1 MNEIKLTI
9 RPFEMDSLKEA
20 AKKVQEEAG
29 EAFAEY
35 VILQEQQ
42 DRSTTRLADEIA
54 DVIQASC
61 NLAARYGIDLQA
73 AMERCERRNRGRGRY
88 VDANT
93 NGMRESSM
101 GDTANRRWMDSDS
114 GSNDSPTCTC
124 DRSDVVDFDG
134 NRDAHYKTTKSPDEM
149 SVEELI
155 KALYLANGN
164 GYCEDGSCTKTLGV
178 DWCGIYHTCTSCRER
193 LLDLLEMA
201 YKQEKEGLRCE
212 ESYLADEIVKRDKE
226 IEGLKREVK
235 DLTHERDGLRNRLA
249 ELDEAGITGL
259 HRLLREAVG
268 EAKNI
273 TDNAR
278 VYVEKQRGSK
288 DEHCGSRGSIGRDHG
303 CDCGAERA
311 RERVLSEEPPA
322 QEMSEREKV
331 VERLRGYDVYMTE
344 PPSENASRLFA
355 CITGNKDA
363 EIACGNDI
371 EAVRDKL
378 IELIGD
384 VNDA

>member
-9 RPFEMDSLKEA
+9 HPFEMDSLKEA

-54 DVIQASC
+54 DTIQASC
-61 NLAARYGIDLQA
+61 NLAARYNIDLQS
-73 AMERCERRNRGRGRY
+73 AMERCEQRNRARGRY
-88 VDANT
+88 GNTESCGACGGNDCNCGGGGGAMPDGDDA
-93 NGMRESSM
+93 
-101 GDTANRRWMDSDS
+101 
-114 GSNDSPTCTC
+114 P
-124 DRSDVVDFDG
+124 
-134 NRDAHYKTTKSPDEM
+134 KSPEKM
-149 SVEELI
+149 SAGELI
-155 KALYLANGN
+155 EALYLASGYRGN
-164 GYCEDGSCTKTLGV
+164 GYGYYEDGSCTKTLGV
-178 DWCGIYHTCTSCRER
+178 DWCGRYHTCRICRKH
-193 LLDLLEMA
+193 LLDLLETA

-226 IEGLKREVK
+226 IEGLKREIA
-235 DLTHERDGLRNRLA
+235 DLIHERDGLR
-249 ELDEAGITGL
+249 
-259 HRLLREAVG
+259 
-268 EAKNI
+268 K
-273 TDNAR
+273 
-278 VYVEKQRGSK
+278 KQGSK
-288 DEHCGSRGSIGRDHG
+288 DERCGDCGSIGRNHG
-303 CDCGAERA
+303 GDCGAQCA
-311 RERVLSEEPPA
+311 REHLLPVEQTA
-322 QEMSEREKV
+322 QEMNEREKV
-331 VERLRGYDVYMTE
+331 LERLRGYDVYMTE
-344 PPSENASRLFA
+344 TPSENANRLFA